1 MRRQPGSR
9 ATLALPALFLGAYA
23 LTGAS
28 PPMTRGPAD
37 AVPNARGPT
46 ACTLAADTVRI
57 GQSQANVQVRYTEE
71 VGDSLSASVAS
82 GSKVTVTAVKKGGTP
97 LTGEVTLNTEQANAG
112 DWELTLAGPKGTC
125 AGTLAVQ
132 VGKK

>member
-1 MRRQPGSR
+1 MRRQPSSR
-9 ATLALPALFLGAYA
+9 VMVALPALFLGAYA

-28 PPMTRGPAD
+28 PPM
-37 AVPNARGPT
+37 NRGPT
-46 ACTLAADTVRI
+46 GPACTLSADTVRI
-57 GQSQANVQVRYTEE
+57 GQTQANVMVRYTEE
-71 VGDSLSASVAS
+71 VGDSLSASVAP
-82 GSKVTVTAVKKGGTP
+82 GSKVMVTAVKKGGTP

-125 AGTLAVQ
+125 AGSLAVQ